1 MTKFWV
7 TPLRS
12 WYAVSNLLTQ
22 LSSSLQEAGVGNLR
36 TKRLLVLA
44 STSAVPCTRHL
55 DSCCSKHSHPISHFL
70 VHTHLSP
77 PAVSAVHVRLP
88 PPHLAAAHGSVQQ
101 LPTHPKVRN
110 SRARSFTISYQG
122 SSVSISHSCLYH
134 KMTQFSD
141 LCCEADIRSLAIS
154 GRL

>member
-55 DSCCSKHSHPISHFL
+55 DSCCSKHSHSISHFL

-77 PAVSAVHVRLP
+77 PALTSLLQQSPPFMSASLP
-88 PPHLAAAHGSVQQ
+88 LISQLRTALCNSS
-101 LPTHPKVRN
+101 LPTLKSEIRELEALLSAIKVQVFL
-110 SRARSFTISYQG
+110 SLTL
-122 SSVSISHSCLYH
+122 VS
-134 KMTQFSD
+134 TT
-141 LCCEADIRSLAIS
+141 R
-154 GRL
+154 